1 MGGRTSLLLFKEE
14 IAANK
19 FIGIFAKGRSTGGIT
34 WHNGHSSESESASST
49 FTKEN
54 LKILCSSCPKDS
66 QSTPL
71 DQKKASLSPLPIKL
85 RLEFGYSN
93 LNIAACF

>member
-34 WHNGHSSESESASST
+34 WHNGHSSESESASS
-49 FTKEN
+49 N
-54 LKILCSSCPKDS
+54 
-66 QSTPL
+66 
-71 DQKKASLSPLPIKL
+71 
-85 RLEFGYSN
+85 
-93 LNIAACF
+93 